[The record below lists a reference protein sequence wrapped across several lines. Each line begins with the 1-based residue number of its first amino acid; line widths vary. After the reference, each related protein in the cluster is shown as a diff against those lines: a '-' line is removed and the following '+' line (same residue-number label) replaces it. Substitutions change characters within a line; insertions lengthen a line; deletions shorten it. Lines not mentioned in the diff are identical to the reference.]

1 MFKKKKIH
9 LSRADGCCARPLLSF
24 TVANGQRK
32 IVPVSLDN
40 YKPSDFGLQK
50 QLDAG
55 ISLKEVSCNLLSDE
69 LTNNEISQF
78 NEAFEAS
85 NQPEQIT

>member
-9 LSRADGCCARPLLSF
+9 LSPVDGCSARPLLSF

-32 IVPVSLDN
+32 IIPVSLDN

-50 QLDAG
+50 QLDSG
-55 ISLKEVSCNLLSDE
+55 IPLKEVSCNLLSDE
-69 LTNNEISQF
+69 LSNNEISQF
-78 NEAFEAS
+78 NEVFETS
-85 NQPEQIT
+85 NQSEQTT